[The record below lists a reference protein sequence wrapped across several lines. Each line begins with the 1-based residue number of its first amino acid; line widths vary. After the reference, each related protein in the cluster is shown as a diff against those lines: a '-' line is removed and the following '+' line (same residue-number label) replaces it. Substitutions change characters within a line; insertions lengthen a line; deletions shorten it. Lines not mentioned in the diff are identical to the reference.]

1 MRKEIACLI
10 LVLLA
15 GCTSKPGKTM
25 HESTSTAVIG
35 GADSMTSIVVAD
47 TCASLNGKVIN
58 ESCNTEQKKAET
70 SECVPYVPVYNQS
83 EGMRIIEAL
92 SKAYGDNPNVIGDFI
107 GSTRCPSFL
116 EEHYFDG
123 NMLVFQVRGDTL
135 RARKILEEVS
145 GSKVFR
151 IEMMTD
157 STFSEK
163 QLQGLLD
170 ELNRR
175 YDALP
180 KCRLKANMLSWGST
194 AHYIDVTFIRN
205 TPEARAEFRRLLMDS
220 PAIRFSGPEEPIRN
234 NATGASEAYGISL
247 YPEYTVYADTA
258 STASFILMNG
268 SNEAITCG
276 EHYFITYEGKDG
288 QWYELPINTFAVD
301 IAYYVTPGSSR
312 QFVAMLYPEINGNA
326 SGRYRFFY
334 EVSLESGENI
344 RMMAEF
350 RLTDNYEEAKRAEK
364 TPIPKITGGNYVET
378 PKEDEQAV
386 YQVVEEMPEFPGG
399 MPALVEFIR
408 KNLRHDKAEKRERVI
423 IQIVVDKEGN
433 ATNPVVLRSVN
444 PTLDE
449 EALRIVGIMP
459 KWKPGRQRGKNK
471 NVKFT
476 IPIAFNP

>member
-1 MRKEIACLI
+1 MKKISLFI
-10 LVLLA
+10 LMLA
-15 GCTSKPGKTM
+15 GCTSKSGKTM
-25 HESTSTAVIG
+25 HESTSTAIIG

-47 TCASLNGKVIN
+47 TCSSLNDKVIN
-58 ESCNTEQKKAET
+58 ESGNAEQKKAET
-70 SECVPYVPVYNQS
+70 SEGVPYVPVYDQS
-83 EGMRIIEAL
+83 EGMRIIRAL
-92 SKAYGDNPNVIGDFI
+92 SEAYGDNPNVIGDFI
-107 GSTRCPSFL
+107 WSFRCPYFL
-116 EEHYFDG
+116 EGYYFDG
-123 NMLVFQVRGDTL
+123 NTLVFQVRGDTL
-135 RARKILEEVS
+135 RARKVLEEVS
-145 GSKVFR
+145 GSKVFH

-163 QLQGLLD
+163 QLKGLQN

-180 KCRLKANMLSWGST
+180 KCRLKANMVGWGRT
-194 AHYIDVTFIRN
+194 AHFIDVNFIRN
-205 TPEARAEFRRLLMDS
+205 TQEAREEFRRLLLDS

-234 NATGASEAYGISL
+234 NATGTSEAYGISL

-258 STASFILMNG
+258 STASFILLNG
-268 SNEAITCG
+268 SGQHIICG

-288 QWYELPINTFAVD
+288 QWYELPINTVALD
-301 IAYYVTPGSSR
+301 IAYDVAPGFSR
-312 QFVAMLYPEINGNA
+312 RFVARLYSEINDNT

-334 EVSLESGENI
+334 DVFWQSREKI

-350 RLTDNYEEAKRAEK
+350 RLTDNYEKAKRAEK
-364 TPIPKITGGNYVET
+364 TPIPQMTGGNYVEA
-378 PKEDEQAV
+378 PKEDEQTV

-399 MPALVEFIR
+399 MSALMEFIR
-408 KNLRHDKAEKRERVI
+408 KNLRHNKAEKWERVI

-433 ATNPVVLRSVN
+433 ASNPVVLRSVN

-459 KWKPGRQRGKNK
+459 KWKPGRQRGENK

>member
-1 MRKEIACLI
+1 MKKIFLFI
-10 LVLLA
+10 LMLA

-116 EEHYFDG
+116 EGHYFDG
-123 NMLVFQVRGDTL
+123 NTLVLQVRGDTL

-145 GSKVFR
+145 GSKAFS

-163 QLQGLLD
+163 QLQGLMK

-180 KCRLKANMLSWGST
+180 KGKLKANMMMWGST

-205 TPEARAEFRRLLMDS
+205 TPEAHAEFRKLLMDS
-220 PAIRFSGPEEPIRN
+220 PAIRFSGPEEPVRN
-234 NATGASEAYGISL
+234 NANGVSQAYSICL

-258 STASFILMNG
+258 STASFILLNG
-268 SNEAITCG
+268 SNESVTCG
-276 EHYFITYEGKDG
+276 EHYSITYEGKDK

-301 IAYYVTPGSSR
+301 IAYVVSPNSSR
-312 QFVAMLYPEINGNA
+312 RFVANLYSDVNNNH

-334 EVSLESGENI
+334 DVGLESGENI
-344 RMMAEF
+344 RMMTEF
-350 RLTDNYEEAKRAEK
+350 RLTDNYEKAKRAEK
-364 TPIPKITGGNYVET
+364 TPIPKMTGGNYVEI
-378 PKEDEQAV
+378 PVEDEQAV

>member
-1 MRKEIACLI
+1 
-10 LVLLA
+10 
-15 GCTSKPGKTM
+15 
-25 HESTSTAVIG
+25 
-35 GADSMTSIVVAD
+35 
-47 TCASLNGKVIN
+47 
-58 ESCNTEQKKAET
+58 
-70 SECVPYVPVYNQS
+70 
-83 EGMRIIEAL
+83 
-92 SKAYGDNPNVIGDFI
+92 
-107 GSTRCPSFL
+107 
-116 EEHYFDG
+116 
-123 NMLVFQVRGDTL
+123 
-135 RARKILEEVS
+135 
-145 GSKVFR
+145 
-151 IEMMTD
+151 MMTD

-163 QLQGLLD
+163 QLQGLMK

-194 AHYIDVTFIRN
+194 LHFIEVIFIRN
-205 TPEARAEFRRLLMDS
+205 TPEAREEFRRLLMDS

-312 QFVAMLYPEINGNA
+312 QFVAMLYPEINGNV

-350 RLTDNYEEAKRAEK
+350 RLTDNYEKAKRAEK
-364 TPIPKITGGNYVET
+364 TPIPKMTGGNYVEA